1 MRYSIYGSYLIRPVL
16 IVVISLAIVTTTIA
30 AVSDVNCSPGSK
42 NLPSGIATALEGIRG
57 TEIVAH
63 ARELCDSMYQGRE
76 AGTSGIRKSADY
88 IINEFRR
95 IGLRPGGSA
104 GSYFQQFKITTG
116 YQISSEL
123 EVRLGNTIIGEFKR
137 GQDYMPIHVPGE
149 KAEIVADC
157 VLVGYGLTIPGM
169 NFDEYREIEA
179 KGQAVIVFTGVPWTT
194 ATTLWRPATTD
205 SKLYNTLSY
214 KARNAAA
221 HGAGCIIVV
230 DNPVG
235 WRKKLGIPERL
246 QLPETEFPIK
256 SPIPIIHVT
265 RDFLVSITDMSI
277 NELRMLAT
285 DIFRERSPQSMLIRG
300 RRLHLKASVSGTA
313 QIGRNIIGVLP
324 GKDDFLRRQAIVVGA
339 HYDHLGMS
347 QRDIYFGAN
356 DNAAGLG
363 AMLAIA
369 QAFSQMPN
377 SPKRT
382 IILIAFDAEE
392 IGKRGSKYY
401 VSHPCIP
408 VEQTVLMINFDMI
421 GRNDP
426 NEIKVVGTRS
436 SKELHKLHQ
445 HLNSYV
451 GLKLNHPDSL
461 RLGRSDHTAF
471 YYETVPIMYLFG
483 GLDPD
488 YNTPRDTWDK
498 LIPNKVE
505 KVAKLAFLT
514 AQAVAEQPQ
523 RISFDSTTDTSGY
536 WPD

>member
-1 MRYSIYGSYLIRPVL
+1 MRYWICGSYLIRPVL
-16 IVVISLAIVTTTIA
+16 MVVVSLAIVTTTLA
-30 AVSDVNCSPGSK
+30 AVWDGSCSLGSG
-42 NLPSGIATALEGIRG
+42 NLSSGVATALEGIRG
-57 TEIVAH
+57 TEIIAY

-76 AGTSGIRKSADY
+76 AGTSGVRKSADY
-88 IINEFRR
+88 IINEFRSIR
-95 IGLRPGGSA
+95 LRPGGSA

-123 EVRLGNTIIGEFKR
+123 VVRLGNTSIGEFQR

-149 KAEIVADC
+149 KAEIIADC

-179 KGQAVIVFTGVPWTT
+179 KGKAVIVFTGVPWTT
-194 ATTLWRPATTD
+194 VTTLWRPATTD

-221 HGAGCIIVV
+221 HGAGCVIVV

-235 WRKKLGIPERL
+235 WRNKLGIPERL
-246 QLPETEFPIK
+246 QLLETEFPIK
-256 SPIPIIHVT
+256 SPIPIINVT

-277 NELRMLAT
+277 DELRMLAL

-324 GKDDFLRRQAIVVGA
+324 GKDDFLRRQAIVIGA

-356 DNAAGLG
+356 DNAAGVG

-377 SPKRT
+377 SPQRT
-382 IILIAFDAEE
+382 IIFIAFDAEE

-426 NEIKVVGTRS
+426 NEIKAVGTRS

-451 GLKLNHPDSL
+451 GLKLTHPDSL

-471 YYETVPIMYLFG
+471 YYEKVPIMYLFG

-498 LIPNKVE
+498 LIPSKVE

-514 AQAVAEQPQ
+514 AQAIAEQSE
-523 RISFDSTTDTSGY
+523 RISFDNTADPSGS
-536 WPD
+536 WLD

>member
-1 MRYSIYGSYLIRPVL
+1 MRYSICGSHLNRPVL
-16 IVVISLAIVTTTIA
+16 ITVISFAIVTTQIWGGQDVSRSQGSESWPT
-30 AVSDVNCSPGSK
+30 AVT
-42 NLPSGIATALEGIRG
+42 TALESIRG
-57 TEIVAH
+57 IEIIAH

-104 GSYFQQFKITTG
+104 GSYFQRFKITTG

-137 GQDYMPIHVPGE
+137 GQDYMSAHVPDG
-149 KAEIVADC
+149 KTEIFADC
-157 VLVGYGLTIPGM
+157 VLVGYGLTIPKM
-169 NFDEYREIEA
+169 NFDEYSEVDVNG
-179 KGQAVIVFTGVPWTT
+179 KAVIVFTGAPWAT
-194 ATTLWRPATTD
+194 ANSPWRPATTD

-221 HGAGCIIVV
+221 HGAVCILVV

-246 QLPETEFPIK
+246 QLPETEFPIN
-256 SPIPIIHVT
+256 SPIPTIHVT
-265 RDFLVSITDMSI
+265 RDFLASITDMSI
-277 NELRMLAT
+277 DELRMLAT
-285 DIFRERSPQSMLIRG
+285 DIFRDQSPQSMLIRG
-300 RRLHLKASVSGTA
+300 RRLHLKASVVGTA

-324 GKDDFLRRQAIVVGA
+324 GRDDFLRRQAIVIGA

-356 DNAAGLG
+356 DNAAGVG
-363 AMLAIA
+363 AMLTIA
-369 QAFSQMPN
+369 QAFAQMPK

-382 IILIAFDAEE
+382 IIFIAFDAEE

-408 VEQTVLMINFDMI
+408 IEQTVLMINFDMI

-426 NEIKVVGTRS
+426 NEIKAVGTRS

-445 HLNSYV
+445 HLNRYL
-451 GLKLNHPDSL
+451 GLKLTHPDSF

-471 YYETVPIMYLFG
+471 YYDKVPILYLFG

-514 AQAVAEQPQ
+514 AQAVAERSE
-523 RISFDSTTDTSGY
+523 RIRFDTTADPSGS
-536 WPD
+536 WLD